1 MFISHAANGALKCF
15 EVSNV
20 PLFSLTLITVC
31 MSTYPSTFVVCMVN
45 YEWMCHEKA
54 SNPRLAAGFVG

>member
-1 MFISHAANGALKCF
+1 MCISHAANGALKCF

-20 PLFSLTLITVC
+20 PLVSLCLIIVR
-31 MSTYPSTFVVCMVN
+31 MSTYPPTFVVYMVN

-54 SNPRLAAGFVG
+54 SIPRLAAGLAG